1 MQLTNEVQTVRVQNA
16 AAAGTTVLNSSSVD
30 MLGWD
35 GVRGVF
41 GVGTLTA
48 GQVTSLKAQDSPDN
62 SAFTD
67 ITGAAGS
74 ALADGDG
81 NGLLIVD
88 VYRPLRR
95 YVRFVRNR
103 ATQNAVVD
111 FGIAEQYRGPRRGP
125 QTKDATVK
133 QQLVTVGA

>member
-1 MQLTNEVQTVRVQNA
+1 
-16 AAAGTTVLNSSSVD
+16 

-95 YVRFVRNR
+95 YVRFVLNR